1 MAYGQIGAAA
11 EVLEPKEGGF
21 SKRFHITFANF
32 KGNYDPDQPADVS
45 GNGTS
50 DGGSEAPVARRA
62 RPSES
67 PVPENTDGDADG
79 TAATAAS

>member
-1 MAYGQIGAAA
+1 MI
-11 EVLEPKEGGF
+11 LRHILF
-21 SKRFHITFANF
+21 SIWPT
-32 KGNYDPDQPADVS
+32 YEPDQPADVS
-45 GNGTS
+45 ENGTS